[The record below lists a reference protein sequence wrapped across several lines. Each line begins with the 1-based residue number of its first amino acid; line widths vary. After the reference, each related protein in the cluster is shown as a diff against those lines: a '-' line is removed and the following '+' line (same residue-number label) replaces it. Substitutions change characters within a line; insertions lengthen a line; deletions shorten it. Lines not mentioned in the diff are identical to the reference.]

1 MRNATFSLVVFFFG
15 LVSCGPTIDPV
26 FLEPG
31 ISKPLAELRIK
42 QLTKVNYQLAFDIP
56 EDNETPIAGSL
67 SLGFEFDASL
77 DQPLILD
84 FNVAEGAVQE
94 VSIDGSKI
102 DFEHRLEHIIIDGGD
117 LADGYN
123 TVDIKFTAGEVG
135 LNRNPGYIF
144 TLFVPDRASTVF
156 PCFDQPDLKG
166 TYELKLDVSAQWT
179 AVSNGPLTS
188 EKQSADRRIFT
199 FERSDLISTY
209 LFSFV
214 AGEFET
220 ITYDSGKYPM
230 TMYHRETDTAKVKRN
245 AREIFE
251 IHSHALS
258 WLEEY
263 TAIDYPFKKF
273 DFVLLPS
280 FQYGGMEHVGAIQYR
295 ASSLFLDESATP
307 NQLLGRASLIAHET
321 AHMWFGDMVTMR
333 WFDDVWMKEVFA
345 NFMAAK
351 IVNPLFPEIDHEQRF
366 LLAHYPRAYN
376 VDRTLGTHPI
386 RQPLENLKQA
396 GSLYGAIIYQKAP
409 IVMHKLE
416 QVMGENNFKIGLQE
430 YLKSYA
436 FRAADWGDLIRI
448 LDAKTAV
455 DLAKWSNIWVE
466 TAGMPTIRS
475 MFYEGLESHYLRF
488 EQIDPMGLGRTWPQR
503 IEIKLNTEGG
513 ALARSIQFND
523 LPVIEIPH
531 AKDTKLPTSVEAGSA
546 GQLYGTLDFA
556 SNANMADFPYGNTM
570 LTINLIES
578 PISRAAYYIQMHEFL
593 LYKREFP
600 PSYPVLLERYLY
612 QEQSDLNVE
621 LLLTYLKEL
630 YWRWMLPAQREAYI
644 KKYER
649 LLNQL
654 ILQIDDPRLKSTLFK
669 TLVDIGSS
677 EEQVSE
683 LLTIWK
689 DQNPPEGIKLS
700 ERDYSTLAFELAL
713 KLPEEASDILTTQ
726 AERITNSD
734 QKARFDFISMAL
746 TDEVKSRDEFFE
758 SITLSQ
764 NRTMEPWVGTALH
777 YLHHPIRADESV
789 KYLKKSLDIIE
800 EIQLTGDIFFPK
812 RWLDQ
817 SFWGHQSKEAKAT
830 VEEFI
835 KANPDFNPRLKNKI
849 LQSTDILFRV
859 VDMHEAMKKAPTSAE
874 ASISQ

>member
-1 MRNATFSLVVFFFG
+1 MQKAAYSLAVALLG
-15 LVSCGPTIDPV
+15 LIGCSPTIDPV
-26 FLEPG
+26 LVEPG
-31 ISKPLAELRIK
+31 ISKPLAELRKK
-42 QLTKVNYQLAFDIP
+42 QVSKVNYQLALVIP
-56 EDNETPIAGSL
+56 EDNQMPIAGSL
-67 SLGFEFDASL
+67 GLDFEFDTSL

-84 FNVAEGAVQE
+84 FNVGEGAVEQ
-94 VSIDGSKI
+94 VLIDDVGV
-102 DFEHRLEHIIIDGGD
+102 DFEHRQEHIIIQSED
-117 LADGYN
+117 LRDGYN
-123 TVDIKFTAGEVG
+123 LVDIKFTAGEVG
-135 LNRNPGYIF
+135 LNRNPGYIY

-166 TYELKLDVSAQWT
+166 TYELTLDVPAAWK
-179 AVSNGPLTS
+179 AVSNGPLAS
-188 EKQSADRRIFT
+188 EKQNADRRAFT

-209 LFSFV
+209 LFSFA

-220 ITYDSGKYPM
+220 ITDDSGKYPM
-230 TMYHRETDTAKVKRN
+230 TMYHRETDTAKVARN

-263 TAIDYPFKKF
+263 TAIEYPFKKF

-280 FQYGGMEHVGAIQYR
+280 FQYGGMEHVGAIQYK
-295 ASSLFLDESATP
+295 ASSLFLEESATP

-321 AHMWFGDMVTMR
+321 AHMWFGDLVTMR

-351 IVNPLFPEIDHEQRF
+351 IVNPLFPEIDHDQRF
-366 LLAHYPRAYN
+366 LLAHYPRAYS

-386 RQPLENLKQA
+386 KQPLENLKQA

-416 QVMGENNFKIGLQE
+416 QVMGENNFKIGLRE

-436 FRAADWGDLIRI
+436 FRAADWDDLIRI
-448 LDAKTAV
+448 LDEKTAV

-503 IEIKLNTEGG
+503 FEVRVNADDG
-513 ALARSIQFND
+513 ALTRPIQFND
-523 LPVIEIPH
+523 QPIVEIPH
-531 AKDTKLPTSVEAGSA
+531 AKDTKIPVSVEAGSA

-556 SNANMADFPYGNTM
+556 SNANMADFPYGAIM
-570 LTINLIES
+570 LNINMVES
-578 PISRAAYYIQMHEFL
+578 PLSRAAYYIQMHEFL

-600 PSYPVLLERYLY
+600 PSYPLLLERYLY
-612 QEQSDLNVE
+612 QEQSNLNVE

-630 YWRWMLPAQREAYI
+630 YWEWMIPAQREAYI
-644 KKYER
+644 EKYEI
-649 LLNQL
+649 LLDQL
-654 ILQIDDPRLKSTLFK
+654 ILQTEDPRLKSTLFK

-689 DQNPPEGIKLS
+689 EENPPEGIKLS

-713 KLPEEASDILTTQ
+713 RLPDEGRDILFTQ
-726 AERITNSD
+726 SDRISNAD
-734 QKARFDFISMAL
+734 EKARFDFVTQAL
-746 TDEVKSRDEFFE
+746 APDTESRDEFFE
-758 SITLSQ
+758 SLTLPE
-764 NRTMEPWVGTALH
+764 NRSMEPWVGTALH
-777 YLHHPIRADESV
+777 YLHHPMRADESV
-789 KYLKKSLDIIE
+789 KYLKKSLEILE

-812 RWLDQ
+812 RWLDE

-830 VEEFI
+830 VEAFLA
-835 KANPDFNPRLKNKI
+835 ANPEFNPRLRNKI
-849 LQSTDILFRV
+849 LQSTDVLFRV
-859 VDMHEAMKKAPTSAE
+859 VDMQEAMKKAPTSAE